1 LVYVASW
8 NRSSY
13 TEIPA
18 QSTKT
23 IRATPQ
29 WRPHPPLQLR
39 LLNAA
44 GRTVQRL
51 GFGRPT
57 LDEASLIE
65 AAHEETGL
73 EDFGPDR
80 FRSGLRTLIESLEH
94 ESRLSPLGRAAARR
108 EFVGHLANR
117 LRVLEHRKR
126 HPEVAAEEIRRPL
139 FVIGMART
147 GTTLLFGLLAQDPAH
162 RSPLTWEVS
171 SPCPPPETATYDS
184 DPRIEEAERRF
195 EAMKRAIPGFEA
207 IHPVGARL
215 PQECLLIHAM
225 DFHSVLF
232 EATYN
237 VPSYQRWLELQDMRP
252 TYRFQRDFL
261 QHLQSRCPGERW
273 VLKSPAHLM
282 ALDALLEVYPD
293 AIIVQT
299 HRDPLEVIGSAASL
313 HCTLRSASS
322 DGIDPHAVGRDQL
335 ELWSRLLDRAIA
347 VRDRSA
353 DQASRFFD
361 VQYEDLLSDPLGC
374 VRRIYSHFRMNLTD
388 EAEARMCA
396 FMAEN
401 GREKHGV
408 HRYTLEMFG
417 IDAAEAFDRFAG
429 YCRRFEVKRRT
440 GFGG

>member
-1 LVYVASW
+1 MTKMT
-8 NRSSY
+8 RS
-13 TEIPA
+13 
-18 QSTKT
+18 
-23 IRATPQ
+23 TPQ
-29 WRPHPPLQLR
+29 WRPHPPFQFR

-65 AAHEETGL
+65 TAHEETGL

-94 ESRLSPLGRAAARR
+94 ESHLNPLGRAAARR
-108 EFVGHLANR
+108 EFIALLANR
-117 LRVLEHRKR
+117 LRVLDHRKR
-126 HPEVAAEEIRRPL
+126 HPGVAAEEIRRPL

-162 RSPLTWEVS
+162 RSPLTWEVAM
-171 SPCPPPETATYDS
+171 PCPPPETATYYS
-184 DPRIEEAERRF
+184 DPRIEEVEQRF
-195 EAMKRAIPGFEA
+195 KAMKRAVPGWDA
-207 IHPVGARL
+207 IHPVAARL
-215 PQECLLIHAM
+215 PQECLFIHAM
-225 DFHSVLF
+225 DFHSMQF
-232 EATYN
+232 EAMYN
-237 VPSYQRWLELQDMRP
+237 VPSYERWLELQDMRP

-273 VLKSPAHLM
+273 VLKSPAHLI
-282 ALDALLEVYPD
+282 ALDALLEVFPD

-313 HCTLRSASS
+313 HYTLRAASC
-322 DGIDPHAVGRDQL
+322 DGIEPHAVGRDQFDF
-335 ELWSRLLDRAIA
+335 WSRILDRAIA

-353 DQASRFFD
+353 DQASQFFN

-374 VRRIYSHFRMNLTD
+374 VRRIYSHFGMDLTE
-388 EAEARMCA
+388 EAEARMSG
-396 FMAEN
+396 FLSEN

-429 YCRRFEVKRRT
+429 YCRRFNVKRRS
-440 GFGG
+440 GLGG